1 MIEIEIS
8 GLTLVDTPMD
18 MLLDARAALESEI
31 LSRAAEELMRIEKR
45 KQTLEQLLGSS
56 DRVLDAPEI
65 KPRKSRKSV
74 NAPKFYNPENPE
86 QTWTG
91 RGKAPDWF
99 KKGNRVFHVEPEN
112 PAGFAPADLIPCSQ
126 NPDCNNTDSLAL
138 ALQ

>member
-65 KPRKSRKSV
+65 KTRKSRKSV
-74 NAPKFYNPENPE
+74 NAPKFYNSQDPT

-91 RGKAPDWF
+91 RGKSPKWVVEGYAVSLVNSNASFFDQH
-99 KKGNRVFHVEPEN
+99 KDAEPEDCGSN
-112 PAGFAPADLIPCSQ
+112 DDLSV
-126 NPDCNNTDSLAL
+126 DG
-138 ALQ
+138 